1 MSLKKFLTAALTPAL
16 LAAALAG
23 CGSGSTTGTQSTA
36 APATEAAQTKS
47 AQTETAEAA
56 QVYDLTAEENTIRFA
71 LPAGQVRTAI
81 MTLADELGYYT
92 EEGVNVEFVN
102 SSGTEALTAITTG
115 NSDLDV
121 LGTGIVP
128 TLNFIANGSDLV
140 IYAGTAAEG
149 GCVIS
154 LPENVEYYKDLEH
167 YAGARAVMVRN
178 ESAWVITRAKLLE
191 LGVDVDSIELV
202 EVGDYTNVVQ
212 AITKGEADIGFLPTE
227 KATSLAELGTEIV
240 YEVGELDPNYV
251 CCRQVTSSEKLA
263 AKHDAFVRFNIANLR
278 AWEFY
283 SDEANRDYIISVL
296 AEESGQTEEYV
307 ENYLFVNRT
316 KLTLDPNESGII
328 SYYNALGDTG
338 YFDTSAV
345 DVAEHIDTSV
355 YAEAL
360 SAVLERYPDDAFYQE
375 KLTLYRDYNNALI

>member
-36 APATEAAQTKS
+36 APATESAQTETTQTKS
-47 AQTETAEAA
+47 AETETAEAA

-167 YAGARAVMVRN
+167 YAGSRAVMVRN
-178 ESAWVITRAKLLE
+178 ESAWVITRA
-191 LGVDVDSIELV
+191 
-202 EVGDYTNVVQ
+202 
-212 AITKGEADIGFLPTE
+212 
-227 KATSLAELGTEIV
+227 
-240 YEVGELDPNYV
+240 
-251 CCRQVTSSEKLA
+251 
-263 AKHDAFVRFNIANLR
+263 
-278 AWEFY
+278 
-283 SDEANRDYIISVL
+283 
-296 AEESGQTEEYV
+296 
-307 ENYLFVNRT
+307 
-316 KLTLDPNESGII
+316 
-328 SYYNALGDTG
+328 
-338 YFDTSAV
+338 
-345 DVAEHIDTSV
+345 
-355 YAEAL
+355 
-360 SAVLERYPDDAFYQE
+360 
-375 KLTLYRDYNNALI
+375 